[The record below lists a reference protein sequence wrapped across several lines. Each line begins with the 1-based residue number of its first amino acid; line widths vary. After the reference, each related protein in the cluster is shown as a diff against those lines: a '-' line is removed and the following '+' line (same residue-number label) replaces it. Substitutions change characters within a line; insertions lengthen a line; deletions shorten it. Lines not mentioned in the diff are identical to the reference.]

1 MKLGRI
7 DEETTA
13 NIGVICGGQATNIIC
28 DRVEIKAEARSLK
41 QEKLEAQ
48 TGHMR
53 DCLERAAAKYGG
65 KVEFHSRLEYPA
77 FNVEEKDDIIRILE
91 TASGKAGI
99 PLKLVATGGG
109 SDTNII
115 SQKGIQAV
123 NISVGMDKVHS
134 VEEQICINDLVKA
147 AEFLVEIIM
156 SIDK

>member
-1 MKLGRI
+1 
-7 DEETTA
+7 
-13 NIGVICGGQATNIIC
+13 
-28 DRVEIKAEARSLK
+28 
-41 QEKLEAQ
+41 
-48 TGHMR
+48 MR

-91 TASGKAGI
+91 TAYGKAGI